1 MMNTRLTISFNNKE
15 FYWLKDMQIDELK
28 NICNIIKGIKQ
39 KQRQGSYKSRDL

>member
-1 MMNTRLTISFNNKE
+1 MNK
-15 FYWLKDMQIDELK
+15 IDDLIKQYCPNGVEYDIIK